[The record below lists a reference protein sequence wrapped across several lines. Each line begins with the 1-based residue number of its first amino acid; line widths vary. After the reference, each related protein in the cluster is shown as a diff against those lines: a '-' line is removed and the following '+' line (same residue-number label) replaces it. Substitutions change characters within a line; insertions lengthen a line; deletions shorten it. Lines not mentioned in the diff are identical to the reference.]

1 MNEKIKVKIE
11 KEFQNLEDYEKFL
24 IKKRILE
31 KDNSG
36 KLKLSQ
42 ETYAKILVDV
52 YGLSIVF
59 NRYSADE
66 ILKVCSRNID
76 ETYGFNILKKT
87 TSYQDLVSRIKEL
100 QNETKK
106 VA

>member
-1 MNEKIKVKIE
+1 MNEKIKVKVE

-24 IKKRILE
+24 MNNGILE
-31 KDNSG
+31 KDSLGN
-36 KLKLSQ
+36 LKLSQ
-42 ETYAKILVDV
+42 ETYAKIFVDA

-59 NRYSADE
+59 NDSKPDE
-66 ILKVCSRNID
+66 ILRVCSRHID
-76 ETYGFNILKKT
+76 ETYGFDILKKT

-100 QNETKK
+100 QNETKR